1 MRLGVEGGQ
10 KGGVV
15 RPISPR
21 ALWLGMGMAPRS
33 PWPRGARHCH
43 LSTWKLGTQ
52 AAPAIPRLAM
62 DQRDPERPGGGL
74 KGRTGGKGLQ
84 PAAEWTTPGLI
95 R

>member
-33 PWPRGARHCH
+33 PWPRGTRQSP
-43 LSTWKLGTQ
+43 LSAWELGTQ
-52 AAPAIPRLAM
+52 AAPAIPHLAM
-62 DQRDPERPGGGL
+62 DQGDPGRPGEGV
-74 KGRTGGKGLQ
+74 
-84 PAAEWTTPGLI
+84 
-95 R
+95 